1 MRASATSVTY
11 TTIKK
16 INPAFE
22 EPLDVNCQ
30 IDNKTS
36 VRWYMLPRFA
46 LGMNIQNK
54 KLVHLQESQP

>member
-36 VRWYMLPRFA
+36 VR
-46 LGMNIQNK
+46 
-54 KLVHLQESQP
+54 